1 MGEFIIDKFYLFFEG
16 IMLYQVVFFGM
27 TYFISKRKDAL
38 YYALL
43 NLVSGAYFFLNAPDT
58 FLGID
63 EDIVFNSPYYLY
75 INFAIFSS
83 MFFMYLIFLKEIFSD
98 TVEQNQSVKKIY
110 TATFYAIPI
119 LYFLFVI
126 FALAGW
132 NYNII
137 FYTSHLINGPFC
149 TLILI
154 LNFRKKGYKSLI
166 INGMLVIF
174 VCVVTTVILTV
185 RYNSGSNET
194 VLDKYPLFIIKVG
207 MLIDIA
213 LFQLALLKRWNNQEN
228 ELAVEKIQT
237 QLAVEK
243 LRNKISGE
251 LHDDF
256 GSTLSGIVMYSHLAK
271 EQIHH
276 QQNTA
281 IINSLNVI
289 QTNAGEMV
297 NKLNDIVWLINPDND
312 SLQKVMQR
320 LEDYAIQIA
329 AAKNIRVRSNFNEYN
344 SESTLS
350 AQTRRNIY
358 LLFKEAINNAVK
370 YSNATLVELNIKKES
385 TSILIAVSD
394 NGNGFNTDIIK
405 SGNGLNNM
413 KLRAKEMQ
421 TDCIIKSIKGEGT
434 TICVAVKLP

>member
-1 MGEFIIDKFYLFFEG
+1 
-16 IMLYQVVFFGM
+16 
-27 TYFISKRKDAL
+27 
-38 YYALL
+38 
-43 NLVSGAYFFLNAPDT
+43 
-58 FLGID
+58 
-63 EDIVFNSPYYLY
+63 
-75 INFAIFSS
+75 
-83 MFFMYLIFLKEIFSD
+83 
-98 TVEQNQSVKKIY
+98 
-110 TATFYAIPI
+110 
-119 LYFLFVI
+119 
-126 FALAGW
+126 
-132 NYNII
+132 
-137 FYTSHLINGPFC
+137 
-149 TLILI
+149 
-154 LNFRKKGYKSLI
+154 
-166 INGMLVIF
+166 MLVIF